1 MKRLLTVLFCLV
13 CMYGRTAAAAEPA
26 GAVLSVADIMAETLK
41 NNPAVRGVEAA
52 IGAAEAAVKSARSD
66 MLPEGEFSYGYT
78 SFTEPPVMKI
88 DGTELQAAHQR
99 IYNWDVTV
107 VQPLFSGFALTSKL
121 DISKLEAAARKLEK
135 EQTELE
141 LVRNVKSACYNLMLV
156 KRLLTV
162 GQDEVA
168 ALEAHRRNAELFY
181 QQGLI
186 RKNDLLQAQ
195 VALADS
201 RQQLETARANVRKA
215 EMMLNRLMNRPLALP
230 VNLSDAAAAVETS
243 AADSYDP
250 EALGNQ
256 AIGERPL
263 MQLLSN
269 GIQQLGLTEK
279 MVKSALYPTVALVG
293 RYERS
298 GDDLTASNNDYA
310 NADNASIT
318 VQLQWK
324 FWRSGK
330 TRADTDQV
338 RQKMRAL
345 EASIEGHRRQILE
358 EVHSSVLDCRV
369 AGGNIDTAAAAL
381 EQAKE
386 NWRITDLQYRE
397 QTALASDVLDA
408 RTFLSR
414 ADANYYR
421 AVYGYL
427 DAVAGLDRAMGKMPA
442 P

>member
-13 CMYGRTAAAAEPA
+13 CVYGGTAAATEPA
-26 GAVLSVADIMAETLK
+26 GAALSVADIVAETLK
-41 NNPAVRGVEAA
+41 NNPAVWEADAA

-66 MLPEGEFSYGYT
+66 MLPEGELSYGYT
-78 SFTEPPVMKI
+78 GFAEPPVMKI
-88 DGTELQAAHQR
+88 DGAELQAAHQR

-135 EQTELE
+135 EQTVLE
-141 LVRNVKSACYNLMLV
+141 LVRNVKSACYNLMLAE
-156 KRLLTV
+156 RLLAV
-162 GQDEVA
+162 GEDEVA
-168 ALEAHRRNAELFY
+168 ALTAHRRNAELFY

-201 RQQLETARANVRKA
+201 EQQLETVRANVRKA
-215 EMMLNRLMNRPLALP
+215 EMLVNRLMNRPLESP
-230 VNLSDAAAAVETS
+230 VNLSDAVAAVETS
-243 AADSYDP
+243 AAGSYNP
-250 EALGNQ
+250 EALGSR
-256 AIGERPL
+256 ALVERPL
-263 MQLLSN
+263 MRLLSN
-269 GIQQLGLTEK
+269 GKQQLGLTEK
-279 MVKSALYPTVALVG
+279 MVKSTFYPAVALVG

-298 GDDLTASNNDYA
+298 GDDPAASDNDYA
-310 NADNASIT
+310 NAYNASVT

-330 TRADTDQV
+330 TRADADQV

-345 EASIEGHRRQILE
+345 EASIEGYRRRVLE
-358 EVHSSVLDCRV
+358 EVRSSVLDCRV

-381 EQAKE
+381 AQAKE

-408 RTFLSR
+408 RTFLSQ

-427 DAVAGLDRAMGKMPA
+427 DAVAGLDRAVGKMPV